1 MPLYCSR
8 FMVAP
13 CTRTLGVVPDHSS
26 RVFRRCWRKLWHPVR
41 LYTGSVTSSPDS
53 EFRNSEML
61 TQSGKPFHTPVMVK
75 EVLKFL
81 DIKPGQVVLDLT
93 FGAGGHSK
101 AILQSVP
108 SVTVVAADRDP
119 TAFQMAQRLAE
130 EYTLWTLTVCGTVCI
145 FLLHIFISAPLLNAV
160 DQHLILD
167 LSDVDRGVRQLG
179 AGEYFRLDLFGGQ
192 VKPVLGRFSEL
203 NNLLPAL
210 GLGPGG
216 VDAAL
221 LDAGCSSMQMDSAER
236 GFSLSKD
243 GPLDMRMDG
252 DRYPDMPC
260 AADVVNALDQQALA
274 SVLAAY
280 GEERHTRKIA
290 AAIAQARSIYPI
302 GRTLQL
308 ASIVAGAFPV
318 SALYARRDRLQRPS
332 HVATKTFQALR
343 IFVNDELNELHAGL
357 RVAQTLLRPKGRLC
371 VLTFH
376 SLEDRLTKR
385 FLRGEDLSAPPR
397 RSLRQRAKARLELE
411 GEEHE
416 EEEENEEE
424 EKGRESKYWVSLKKV
439 IKPSEEEVQEN
450 PRARSAKLRTTVKR

>member
-1 MPLYCSR
+1 MLRRNSLRDVYALFALFGLAQMPLYCSY

-13 CTRTLGVVPDHSS
+13 CTRTLGDVLRNNSS
-26 RVFRRCWRKLWHPVR
+26 RVFRRCWRKLWHPVK
-41 LYTGSVTSSPDS
+41 LYTGSVTLSPDS
-53 EFRNSEML
+53 EFRNSEMS

-119 TAFQMAQRLAE
+119 TAFQIAQRLAE
-130 EYTLWTLTVCGTVCI
+130 EYT
-145 FLLHIFISAPLLNAV
+145 
-160 DQHLILD
+160 
-167 LSDVDRGVRQLG
+167 
-179 AGEYFRLDLFGGQ
+179 GQ

-274 SVLAAY
+274 SVLAVY

-343 IFVNDELNELHAGL
+343 IFVNDELKELHAGL

-385 FLRGEDLSAPPR
+385 FLRGEDLAAPPR

-439 IKPSEEEVQEN
+439 IKPSEEEVKEN
-450 PRARSAKLRTTVKR
+450 PRARSAKLRTAVRR

>member
-1 MPLYCSR
+1 M
-8 FMVAP
+8 
-13 CTRTLGVVPDHSS
+13 
-26 RVFRRCWRKLWHPVR
+26 FRKGWRKVWKSWRP
-41 LYTGSVTSSPDS
+41 YTSSVPPSPDS
-53 EFRNSEML
+53 ELRNVEIS
-61 TQSGKPFHTPVMVK
+61 TQSEKGLHIPVMLK
-75 EVLKFL
+75 EVLQCL
-81 DIKPGQVVLDLT
+81 DIQPGQVVLDLT

-108 SVTVVAADRDP
+108 GVTVVAADRDP
-119 TAFQMAQRLAE
+119 FAFQLA
-130 EYTLWTLTVCGTVCI
+130 
-145 FLLHIFISAPLLNAV
+145 
-160 DQHLILD
+160 QHLA
-167 LSDVDRGVRQLG
+167 Q
-179 AGEYFRLDLFGGQ
+179 EYPGQ

-203 NNLLPAL
+203 DNLLPAL
-210 GLGPGG
+210 GLGPGV

-221 LDAGCSSMQMDSAER
+221 LDAGCSSMQMDTAER

-308 ASIVAGAFPV
+308 ASIVAGAFPA
-318 SALYARRDRLQRPS
+318 SALFARRDRLQRPS

-357 RVAQTLLRPKGRLC
+357 RTAQTLLCPKGRLC

-385 FLRGEDLSAPPR
+385 FLRGEDLAAPLR
-397 RSLRQRAKARLELE
+397 RSIRQRAKARCEAE
-411 GEEHE
+411 QEEFE
-416 EEEENEEE
+416 EEEESEEE
-424 EKGRESKYWVSLKKV
+424 EKGRESTFWVIPLKKV
-439 IKPSEEEVQEN
+439 MKPSEEEVQEN
-450 PRARSAKLRTTVKR
+450 PRARSAKLRTAVRR